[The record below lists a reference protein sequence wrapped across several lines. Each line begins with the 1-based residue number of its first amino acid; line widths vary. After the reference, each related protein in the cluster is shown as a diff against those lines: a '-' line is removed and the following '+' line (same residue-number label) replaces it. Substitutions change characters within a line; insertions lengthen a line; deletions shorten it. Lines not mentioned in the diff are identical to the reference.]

1 MKRRKSDILWKVIM
15 EEVFDDLLR
24 FIMPDADQEY
34 NMERGFEF
42 LEKEL
47 AEMYPEPEKE
57 PDTRFADKL
66 IKVFNRQ
73 GEEDW
78 ILVHIEV
85 QGDTSKRMEF
95 TERMFRYFYRILD
108 KHRKP
113 VSAVAIFTGLDGKKM
128 PDRYTY
134 QYRRTRVLYE
144 YHTLSI
150 LDFTDEELK
159 ESNNPFAL
167 VVLAAKTA
175 LLEEK
180 IPEQELLERKLLIA
194 KELLRRGYTERKVR
208 AIMVFLKSYVLFED
222 PEMNRIFTEQVRSY
236 DKNNVMGTIEYVRME
251 AKEEGRME
259 KEVSVILKLLAQPNF
274 SDEQIADIAGVTT
287 AFVEEVRKNK
297 K

>member
-1 MKRRKSDILWKVIM
+1 MKQRKSDILWKVIM

-24 FIMPDADQEY
+24 FIMPDAEQEY

-57 PDTRFADKL
+57 SDTRFADKL

-73 GEEDW
+73 GDADW
-78 ILVHIEV
+78 ILLHIEV
-85 QGDTSKRMEF
+85 QGDTSKRVQF

-134 QYRRTRVLYE
+134 QYRKTRVLYE

-175 LLEEK
+175 LLEGK

-208 AIMVFLKSYVLFED
+208 AIMVFLESYVLFED

-236 DKNNVMGTIEYVRME
+236 DKSNVMNTIEYVKQE
-251 AKEEGRME
+251 GKEEGRME
-259 KEVSVILKLLAQPNF
+259 KEASVVLNLLTQTNF
-274 SDEQIADIAGVTT
+274 PDGQIADIVGVSV

>member
-1 MKRRKSDILWKVIM
+1 MKLRKSDILWKVIM

-42 LEKEL
+42 LDKEL

-57 PDTRFADKL
+57 SDTRFADKL
-66 IKVFNRQ
+66 IKVFNRE

-78 ILVHIEV
+78 ILIHIEV
-85 QGDTSKRMEF
+85 QGDTSRRVQF

-108 KHRKP
+108 KYRKP
-113 VSAVAIFTGLDGKKM
+113 VSAVAIFTGSDGKKM

-134 QYRRTRVLYE
+134 QYKRTRVLYE

-167 VVLAAKTA
+167 VVLATKTA

-194 KELLRRGYTERKVR
+194 KELLKRGYTARKVR
-208 AIMVFLKSYVLFED
+208 AIMVFLRSYVLFED
-222 PEMNRIFTEQVRSY
+222 PEMNRIFTERVRSY
-236 DKNNVMGTIEYVRME
+236 DKNNVMNLDEYLKM
-251 AKEEGRME
+251 EGRIE
-259 KEVSVILKLLAQPNF
+259 AETNVVLNLLTKSNF
-274 SDEQIADIAGVTT
+274 SDEQIADIVEVSV
-287 AFVEEVRKNK
+287 AFVEEVKKNK

>member
-1 MKRRKSDILWKVIM
+1 MKQRKSDILWKVIM

-57 PDTRFADKL
+57 SDTRFADKL

-85 QGDTSKRMEF
+85 QGDTWKRVQF
-95 TERMFRYFYRILD
+95 TEPVFRYFYRILD
-108 KHRKP
+108 KYRKP

-159 ESNNPFAL
+159 ESSNPFAL
-167 VVLAAKTA
+167 VVLTAKTA
-175 LLEEK
+175 LLEGK
-180 IPEQELLERKLLIA
+180 IPEQELLNRKLLIA
-194 KELLRRGYTERKVR
+194 KELLKKGYTEGKVR
-208 AIMVFLKSYVLFED
+208 AIMVFLRSYVLFED

-236 DKNNVMGTIEYVRME
+236 DKNNIMGTIEYVRME
-251 AKEEGRME
+251 AKEESQITVVKNLIATTE
-259 KEVSVILKLLAQPNF
+259 F
-274 SDEQIADIAGVTT
+274 SDERIASLVGVSV